1 MQSKAEEAY
10 QKIKHKIIM
19 LEMRPTSDVSE
30 EELIQELGISRTPIR
45 EAIQRLAKDR
55 FVIIYPRK
63 GTIVADISM
72 DLINCIF
79 EVRLLNEPY
88 MARETVMQTS
98 DEWIHKMKEGFQEF
112 RPESYDV
119 RKYIEL
125 DYELH
130 HELTR
135 YSNNM
140 FLNSL
145 FAVVND
151 HNHRIRIQTSIRN
164 RSYDRAIREHLN
176 ILDAIESR
184 DPDAVEQAARAHIM
198 TSKSEAYGFI
208 FNIFTNQ

>member
-1 MQSKAEEAY
+1 MGVPTR
-10 QKIKHKIIM
+10 ILII
-19 LEMRPTSDVSE
+19 
-30 EELIQELGISRTPIR
+30 
-45 EAIQRLAKDR
+45 
-55 FVIIYPRK
+55 
-63 GTIVADISM
+63 
-72 DLINCIF
+72 
-79 EVRLLNEPY
+79 
-88 MARETVMQTS
+88 
-98 DEWIHKMKEGFQEF
+98 
-112 RPESYDV
+112 

-151 HNHRIRIQTSIRN
+151 HNHRIRIQTSTRN

-176 ILDAIESR
+176 ILDAIESIYC
-184 DPDAVEQAARAHIM
+184 AVEQAVRAHIM
-198 TSKSEAYGFI
+198 TSKSEAYSFI